1 MRVAFYTMSMCKGG
15 TERVIS
21 EICNYGVAHGHEMH
35 IITCL
40 KESPEY
46 ELNRCVMLHV
56 GFFSQSEY
64 KLKSKLHTLA
74 GLMNHYVKQVIDI
87 DPDIVIAFLPEPCMI
102 TEICKYRVKK
112 PIIGSLRSNPYYQY
126 RSVVRHCLAE
136 LLYPLSD
143 GFVFQTEGARR
154 YFGKRLQRRSVVI
167 GNPVRKLTPI
177 TYEACKQK
185 QDIVSVGRFTEEK
198 NYPLL
203 IKAFYEVQKEKPEYE
218 LKIYG
223 RVDERLGLRE
233 LCKSLGIDAKVHF
246 CGQVDHV
253 EDYIRDAALY
263 VMSSKSEGMPN
274 ALMEAM
280 ALGLPVVATD
290 CPSGGPRQLIR
301 DGENGILV
309 KNDDVSALATGMLR
323 VLNDD
328 SLADALAEKA
338 KNIAQEYACDE
349 ICLKWLEYMQGIVE
363 GR

>member
-15 TERVIS
+15 AERVIS
-21 EICNYGVAHGHEMH
+21 EICNYGVTYGHEMH
-35 IITCL
+35 IVTCL
-40 KESPEY
+40 NEPPEY
-46 ELNRCVMLHV
+46 ELKENVMFHAGIL
-56 GFFSQSEY
+56 SLDEY
-64 KLKSKLHTLA
+64 RAKRKMQTA
-74 GLMNHYVKQVIDI
+74 QMIAYRYVKQMREL
-87 DPDIVIAFLPEPCMI
+87 DPDIVVAFLPEPCMI

-143 GFVFQTEGARR
+143 GFVFQTEGARL
-154 YFGKRLQRRSVVI
+154 YFGKRLQRRSIVI
-167 GNPVRKLTPI
+167 GNPVRKLDPI

-185 QDIVSVGRFTEEK
+185 KDIVSVGRFTEEK

-233 LCKSLGIDAKVHF
+233 LCKSLEIDAKVHF

-309 KNDDVSALATGMLR
+309 QNDDVSALAAGILR

-328 SLADALAEKA
+328 SFAEALAEKA
-338 KNIAQEYACDE
+338 RNIAQEYDCDE
-349 ICLKWLEYMQGIVE
+349 ICLKWLEYMEGIAE